1 MPFVTTFNYLKTAAR
16 LFTTVCHKRTERSM
30 YSHALLHHELPP
42 YACKT
47 GCTTQCLSLSI
58 GLNGTISLWEPR
70 TIIKI
75 YVSTK
80 LRNQEHLDHAIRSI
94 DTAIKEWNATITNV
108 LDDPRPR
115 FERVETKR
123 EATCQVKFKHQHP
136 CSNGTQEN
144 ESQQKPKV
152 LADAFFP
159 GDSPEIIVYSVAFEE
174 QYIPYLTNV
183 FYHEL
188 IHVQGVRHYFA
199 MQEDIA
205 LGRQRSVSIGT
216 DDEFSVSAYLSPL
229 SELKIRSSDVS
240 ALKELY
246 AVRHKTYKGLPVQ
259 YHSAKLLSSYNC
271 DVVEDGDDYDDDG
284 WFVVRYSA
292 QKA

>member
-1 MPFVTTFNYLKTAAR
+1 MSFYYLKKAIR
-16 LFTTVCHKRTERSM
+16 LFARAGHKSTERSTHS
-30 YSHALLHHELPP
+30 YAQPHNTVPT

-47 GCTTQCLSLSI
+47 DCTTQCLSLSV
-58 GLNGTISLWEPR
+58 GRNGTISLWEPH

-75 YVSTK
+75 YVSPK
-80 LRNQEHLDHAIRSI
+80 LHNRKHLDHAVRSL
-94 DTAIKEWNATITNV
+94 DKAIKAWNATVTNV
-108 LDDPRPR
+108 LEDPRPK

-123 EATCQVKFKHQHP
+123 EATCKVKFKHQHQ

-144 ESQQKPKV
+144 NPQDKGSV
-152 LADAFFP
+152 LANAFFP
-159 GDSPEIIVYSVAFEE
+159 GDLPEITVYSAAFEE
-174 QYIPYLTNV
+174 QYIHFLTNV

-205 LGRQRSVSIGT
+205 LGLQRSVSIGT
-216 DDEFSVSAYLSPL
+216 DDEFSVSAYLTPL
-229 SELKIRSSDVS
+229 SELKIRPSDVS

-246 AVRHKTYKGLPVQ
+246 AVRHTTYKGLEVQ

-271 DVVEDGDDYDDDG
+271 GDDYDDVG
-284 WFVVRYSA
+284 WFCGGVFGLSRGRKSRM
-292 QKA
+292 